1 VLQETDVEQKSPLM
15 NNRISGSDLLPD
27 FLTAICR
34 LGLHPAGIDPKL
46 KGGGLPGL
54 AKIF

>member
-34 LGLHPAGIDPKL
+34 LGLHPAGIDAKL
-46 KGGGLPGL
+46 KSEEYQD
-54 AKIF
+54 